1 MRKLRTLQEFLR
13 ERLADRG
20 KAIGYLD
27 VSLEEYQSDGDTSFF
42 LKGLRNVIEAQGGVE
57 VLAKQTQIEAEV
69 LLAVLSSKEAP
80 RFDMLINIIT
90 ALGGQLSIVPLE
102 AVDPSVE
109 VATTDRPVAPR
120 EAAPPRVEVAK
131 STHEVR

>member
-20 KAIGYLD
+20 KAISYLD
-27 VSLEEYQSDGDTSFF
+27 VSLEEYQIDGDTPFF
-42 LKGLRNVIEAQGGVE
+42 LKGLRNVIEAQGGVGI
-57 VLAKQTQIEAEV
+57 LAKQTQIEAEV
-69 LLAVLSSKEAP
+69 LLEVLSSKEAP
-80 RFDMLINIIT
+80 RLDMLINIIT

-109 VATTDRPVAPR
+109 VTTKNYPVAPR
-120 EAAPPRVEVAK
+120 EAAPPRVEVTTE
-131 STHEVR
+131 SR